1 VRRPRHHSHRP
12 VHAQVIVA

>member
-12 VHAQVIVA
+12 LHAQVIVA